1 MHILYL
7 GNIVAYNES
16 LYKIETT
23 VLSNRKQF
31 TKYSKLSE
39 VNWHQFQFLLDFSFY
54 VEVDGVLFYKCCN
67 TLCIFK
73 THIHIF
79 GLQEFSYS
87 SSHLFNKDQC
97 TFNQKICHGNYYLY
111 YWNHFSLKSISI
123 IDLLW
128 TFKI

>member
-39 VNWHQFQFLLDFSFY
+39 VNWHQFQFL
-54 VEVDGVLFYKCCN
+54 
-67 TLCIFK
+67 
-73 THIHIF
+73 F
-79 GLQEFSYS
+79 GFQ
-87 SSHLFNKDQC
+87 
-97 TFNQKICHGNYYLY
+97 
-111 YWNHFSLKSISI
+111 
-123 IDLLW
+123 LLRGS
-128 TFKI
+128 